1 MKRKR
6 IAVSGLVLLIGLL
19 LAVAAWGTD
28 AEMYFSSDKNGENR
42 VTKVQEGDQIWIVV
56 LDPDEDID
64 CDVRDKVWTDIKVM
78 DIKTGAHIVWRSYI
92 DQRGVDTDGDGV
104 GNDVFY
110 GDAQYTPHMGH
121 FPGPSAGDLGT
132 DFLEETNS
140 STGLFVSR
148 RPFQVG
154 TRVEYSDDG
163 RTHSHIVGPYEGA
176 IGGPVEPT
184 DFKWGG
190 YLYADS
196 GDPGEIG
203 DERVWVTSQGTV
215 FQAATVLGR
224 EFPFD
229 PFGSDSAYLPP
240 GIGGLPV
247 NEDYMLGRFEN
258 MDTLIGLYVD
268 QNEPGDVALT
278 LAKIDDTE
286 ASIEWGREVYR
297 DANEAAMVTIIDPDE
312 NLNCDAI
319 EFVPVFI
326 LVNPGSWNPV
336 QAGSPTNFCELKRI
350 GGVVD
355 LGGTPFPIP
364 GHPFEWFSLYDS
376 GLTILPNLD
385 LAGDGSDQPNV
396 DGTYYIEYPTEG
408 EGNVT
413 WFDTASDSGVTRVM
427 FYAQETSADSGV
439 FQLNLNS
446 ILVDLGFDSLEVRD
460 VLVAYYIDPNDQDDF
475 KLATA
480 YIEEKNHSQVK
491 FTDHA
496 REDET
501 VFWIGRNPVYV
512 EVVDA
517 NANTDSCCPEKV
529 VVHICDPHEVDDS
542 EWLILDELSS
552 NSPVFFTYV
561 GMRLISVWDALG
573 VGEPGKRG
581 GYSLELDNWELEA
594 FNEDSIYVRYNDA
607 VYTDLALSQL
617 GDLNIATA
625 FPPEIREARVDNDVS
640 FALLEVGDTQV
651 FDGSQTTMYFLDRNG
666 NRVTGYF
673 NSDCVFVS
681 VIDPDQDEDQQR
693 RERISGLWDEH
704 QNIPHA
710 PVHYPDNR
718 EECRIIDD
726 EAHLVNHLLGDTDIF
741 EPFDGG
747 GIHPDEINPDESWPK
762 LYVLNPRNGRW
773 ASFDLLETGV
783 DSGEFVSVACIDL
796 VSRYECAPSL
806 GVLPGDTIIA
816 AYQDP
821 SNHSDVAWI
830 SIKVGIGG
838 AGATLSSTSFVDASG
853 DSVAA
858 YIEGEPIYVKVIDPS
873 VADAGTLPDAVTIDG
888 VTYDL
893 KPLVGAAAGTF
904 ITEAI
909 NLAATAG
916 DTIEA
921 SYVDPTDTNDTSSAS
936 VPIVAGEFSVE
947 RFFATPT
954 PFADNVTFGYAG
966 SGLAEEF
973 TVAVYDLRGHRVWS
987 ADASDVLS
995 ITWDGRGNDSDLLAN
1010 GAYIYVVAAS
1020 RGDDV
1025 YTAKETL
1032 FILR

>member
-6 IAVSGLVLLIGLL
+6 IAVGGLVLLIGLL

-42 VTKVQEGDQIWIVV
+42 VTKVQEGDEIWIVV

-78 DIKTGAHIVWRSYI
+78 DIKTGAHIVWRSYM
-92 DQRGVDTDGDGV
+92 TAA
-104 GNDVFY
+104 
-110 GDAQYTPHMGH
+110 GDAAGIPYDALGYTPYRGH
-121 FPGPSAGDLGT
+121 FPGPTAGHLGT

-140 STGLFVSR
+140 ATGVFVSR

-163 RTHSHIVGPYEGA
+163 RTHSHIVGPYTPLGGGA
-176 IGGPVEPT
+176 VEPT

-196 GDPGEIG
+196 ADVDDIG
-203 DERVWVTSQGTV
+203 DERIWVDRDSTV
-215 FQAATVLGR
+215 FRLASGPLG
-224 EFPFD
+224 EPIPFD
-229 PFGSDSAYLPP
+229 PVGSDDAYLPP
-240 GIGGLPV
+240 GIAGSL
-247 NEDYMLGRFEN
+247 NDDYMLGRFEN

-268 QNEPGDVALT
+268 QNEPTDVALT
-278 LAKIDDTE
+278 LAKIIDTE
-286 ASIEWGREVYR
+286 ATIEWGREVYR
-297 DANEAAMVTIIDPDE
+297 DANEAAMVTVIDPDE
-312 NLNCDAI
+312 NLNCNAI

-336 QAGSPTNFCELKRI
+336 QVDSATDFCMLKRV

-355 LGGTPFPIP
+355 LLGTPFPPP
-364 GHPFEWFSLYDS
+364 GHPFEWYSLYDS
-376 GLTILPNLD
+376 GLTVLGDVNL
-385 LAGDGSDQPNV
+385 AADGSDQPNV
-396 DGTYYIEYPTEG
+396 DGTYYVEYPTLVDFNTPGDPNEG
-408 EGNVT
+408 ING
-413 WFDTASDSGVTRVM
+413 FDTASNSGVTRVM

-446 ILVDLGFDSLEVRD
+446 ILEDLGFNSLDVRD
-460 VLVAYYIDPNDQDDF
+460 VLVAYYVDPNDQDDF

-480 YIEEKNHSQVK
+480 YIEEKNHSQVT

-496 REDET
+496 REEESL
-501 VFWIGRNPVYV
+501 FWIGRNPVYV
-512 EVVDA
+512 EVVDS

-552 NSPVFFTYV
+552 NSPVFFTYI

-594 FNEDSIYVRYNDA
+594 FNEDSVYARYNDV
-607 VYTDLALSQL
+607 VYTDLAMSQL
-617 GDLNIATA
+617 GDSDIATA
-625 FPPEIREARVDNDVS
+625 FPPEIRLARVDNDVS
-640 FALLEVGDTQV
+640 FALFEVGDTQV
-651 FDGSQTTMYFLDRNG
+651 FDGDQTTMYFLDRNG
-666 NRVTGYF
+666 NRVTGYL

-681 VIDPDQDEDQQR
+681 VVDPDQDEDQQR
-693 RERISGLWDEH
+693 RERISGLWDAH
-704 QNIPHA
+704 QNIPHG

-718 EECRIIDD
+718 QQCQIIDD
-726 EAHLVNHLLGDTDIF
+726 ETHFVNRLLGDTDIF
-741 EPFDGG
+741 EAFDGAA
-747 GIHPDEINPDESWPK
+747 PPNVINANESWPK

-796 VSRYECAPSL
+796 VSRYECTPSL

-838 AGATLSSTSFVDASG
+838 AGATLSSLAFVDAAG

-858 YIEGEPIYVKVIDPS
+858 YIEGEPIFVKIVDPS
-873 VADAGTLPDAVTIDG
+873 VADAGTLTDAVTIDG

-893 KPLVGAAAGTF
+893 KPLAGAAAGTF
-904 ITEAI
+904 VTEAI
-909 NLAATAG
+909 NLATTAG
-916 DTIEA
+916 DTVEA
-921 SYVDPTDTNDTSSAS
+921 TYVDPTDPNDTSSAT
-936 VPIVAGEFSVE
+936 VLIVAGEFSVE

-954 PFADNVTFGYAG
+954 PFVDTVTFGYAG

-973 TVAVYDLRGHRVWS
+973 SVAVYDLRGRRVWS

-995 ITWDGRGNDSDLLAN
+995 ITWDGRSDDGALLAN

-1020 RGDDV
+1020 NGDDV